1 MLKTSAAV
9 GALAA
14 MTLLSFAHAQD
25 VTVPGMPGAED
36 LPHKVNGV
44 FHGNYC
50 GIGDNGPG
58 LPPTDA
64 LDSACMHHDACTPSG
79 GIPSCECN
87 ANFRRETHA
96 VAVSPDEPDDLK
108 ALASTVEAAI
118 PVIPCH

>member
-1 MLKTSAAV
+1 MLKTSAALGV
-9 GALAA
+9 FAAL
-14 MTLLSFAHAQD
+14 TLLSFAHAQD
-25 VTVPGMPGAED
+25 APSPDMPGAVG
-36 LPHKVNGV
+36 LPHGANGV

-87 ANFRRETHA
+87 ARFRRETHA
-96 VAVSPDEPDDLK
+96 VSVSPDESDELK
-108 ALASTVEAAI
+108 ALAGVVEAAI